1 MLSLRLILGIAA
13 SVLIAVF
20 SVNASAEV
28 KIGFVNLQRVG
39 NEAPQAVRA
48 MKKLK
53 AEFAAREQ
61 DLQRLD
67 KSMKATQEKMEK
79 EGMTMSDADR
89 RAKEREFADMNRE
102 FERKRR
108 EFREDFS
115 IRQNEELMLLNES
128 VTKVIKKLAETEK
141 YDLIVQEAVYFSTA
155 IDITPKVIKALGD
168 QNGSPASVK

>member
-1 MLSLRLILGIAA
+1 MSSLRLILGITA
-13 SVLIAVF
+13 SILIAAF
-20 SVNASAEV
+20 SAHAAAEV

-53 AEFAAREQ
+53 AEFANREQ

-67 KSMKATQEKMEK
+67 KALKSAQEKMEK
-79 EGMTMSDADR
+79 EGMTMSESER
-89 RAKEREFADMNRE
+89 RAKEREFSDLNRE

-141 YDLIVQEAVYFSTA
+141 YDLIVQEAVYSSSA
-155 IDITPKVIKALGD
+155 IDITSKVIKALGES
-168 QNGSPASVK
+168 NGSASAK